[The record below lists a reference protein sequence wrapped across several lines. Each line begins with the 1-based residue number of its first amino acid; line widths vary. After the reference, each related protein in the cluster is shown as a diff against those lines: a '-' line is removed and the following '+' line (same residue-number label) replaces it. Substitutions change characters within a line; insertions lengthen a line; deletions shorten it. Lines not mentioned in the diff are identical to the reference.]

1 MCKRYDIS
9 EHKLCGNRLRH
20 RPQKKIPDL
29 EIRYTM
35 EHQTRLRSHLSTP
48 ARFALCI
55 PAFYEGG
62 KIGPVASQ
70 IYVITGSEGENA
82 NLIVQKTDTG
92 LSLRSMTK
100 AASSGC
106 FHCHHRHGRTPKSVN
121 SLFLSENYYIGIDEV
136 KTVEVQ

>member
-1 MCKRYDIS
+1 MAALFVCFQLDFYRLRQICFRFMMALEINSEVICLTKDVQTYDIS
-9 EHKLCGNRLRH
+9 KYSFVESGSDIVLK
-20 RPQKKIPDL
+20 KKIPDL

-62 KIGPVASQ
+62 KIGPVAFQ

-100 AASSGC
+100 AASSG
-106 FHCHHRHGRTPKSVN
+106 
-121 SLFLSENYYIGIDEV
+121 
-136 KTVEVQ
+136 